1 MKLYSIMPL
10 FTDHIKEICDDIER
24 QYKEG
29 IATEALFM
37 FNLTPEGNPAV
48 NKAALL
54 CEKYDLF
61 DKELKNRGLKAGVL
75 VQATIGH
82 GYSVGVRPPFQS
94 IVAVNGTP
102 SFSICPFDE
111 GFREYVRDA
120 FSEIAKRHPSSIMV
134 DDDFRLF
141 ARSNHACACPLH
153 LKEISRKLGREI
165 DRCELE
171 RLMNCRGEESERLV
185 RIYYETNIE
194 SLVGCAKAMREGIDS
209 VDPTI
214 PASFCNCGDNCE
226 GAAEIARI
234 LAGEGNPVI
243 VRINNGNYTPLG
255 ARGVA
260 DPISRCAT
268 QISAMSGKV
277 DVFLAETDTCPQN
290 RYSTG
295 AHSLHT
301 HFTASILEGAGG
313 CKHWITRLAAFEP
326 KSGEAYRRIL
336 AKYSGFY
343 NALADTVPDIKWRGA
358 RIPLTQKV
366 WEPTAPLCDF
376 KYPSGMNS
384 FARCALERLGLP
396 FYYSSASGGAVFL
409 DGERDALFT
418 DEEITEMLK
427 GDLFLAA
434 DTAKRLI
441 ERGFGEYIGVSVENI
456 PPDDKRASV
465 EIILENGNPCSR
477 QMGLSRL
484 VPTSEKT
491 VAHSWVVQTPNGAHS
506 EPKIPLFP
514 GVTSYKNELGGR
526 AVVFSGTPESKFV
539 YTEAFSFL
547 NESRKLQLISL
558 LKESGELAVY
568 YPGDQ
573 EVYIKSGEM
582 KNGEIFV
589 AFFNISLDPIEQI
602 ELVCDRKVSA
612 VKLLSPNG
620 VFESVEF
627 ERTDG
632 VLKIDAHAPI
642 LSPQIIILG

>member
-1 MKLYSIMPL
+1 MKLYSIMPMFL
-10 FTDHIKEICDDIER
+10 DHVEEICDDIER
-24 QYKEG
+24 QYNEG

-37 FNLTPEGNPAV
+37 FTLTPEGNPAV
-48 NKAALL
+48 NKAAML
-54 CEKYDLF
+54 CEKYDVF
-61 DKELKNRGLKAGVL
+61 KKELNRRGINAGVL

-82 GYSVGVRPPFQS
+82 GYSVGVRPPFQN
-94 IVAVNGTP
+94 IVAVDGTP
-102 SFSICPFDE
+102 SFTICPFDE
-111 GFREYVRDA
+111 DFRDYLRDA
-120 FSEIAKRHPSSIMV
+120 FAEIAKRNPSSIMV

-153 LKEISRKLGREI
+153 LKEISRKFGREI
-165 DRCELE
+165 SREELE
-171 RLMNCRGEESERLV
+171 SLMNGNSDESKRLV
-185 RIYYETNIE
+185 KIYYETNIE

-214 PASFCNCGDNCE
+214 PGSFCNCGDNCE
-226 GAAEIARI
+226 GAAEIAKI

-243 VRINNGNYTPLG
+243 VRINNGNYSPAG

-268 QISAMSGKV
+268 QISAMSGSV

-313 CKHWITRLAAFEP
+313 CKHWITRLAAYEP
-326 KSGEAYRRIL
+326 KSGEAYRKIL
-336 AKYSGFY
+336 AEYSGYY
-343 NALADTVPDIKWRGA
+343 NALSDIVPKIKWHGA
-358 RIPLTQKV
+358 RIPLTKKA
-366 WEPTAPLCDF
+366 WEPTAPICNF

-384 FARCALERLGLP
+384 FARCVLERLGLP
-396 FYYSSASGGAVFL
+396 FYYSSESGGAVFL
-409 DGERDALFT
+409 DGERDALFGD
-418 DEEITEMLK
+418 DEIKEMLK

-434 DTAKRLI
+434 DTAKRLAN
-441 ERGFGEYIGVSVENI
+441 RGFGEYIGVSVEEI
-456 PPDDKRASV
+456 PADDNRASV

-477 QMGLSRL
+477 QMRLSRL

-491 VAHSWVVQTPNGAHS
+491 VAHSWVVQTPNGAHA

-514 GVTSYKNELGGR
+514 GVTSYKNVMGGNV
-526 AVVFSGTPESKFV
+526 VVFAGTPEARFV

-558 LKESGELAVY
+558 LKESGELMAY

-573 EVYIKSGEM
+573 EVYVKAGELDT
-582 KNGEIFV
+582 GELFV
-589 AFFNISLDPIEQI
+589 AFFNISLDPMEDIQ
-602 ELVCDRKVSA
+602 LVVDRKINS
-612 VKLLSPNG
+612 VKLLFPSG
-620 VFESVEF
+620 EF
-627 ERTDG
+627 KDVSFQQSNAEIS
-632 VLKIDAHAPI
+632 IDAPAPI
-642 LSPQIIILG
+642 LSPQMIILG